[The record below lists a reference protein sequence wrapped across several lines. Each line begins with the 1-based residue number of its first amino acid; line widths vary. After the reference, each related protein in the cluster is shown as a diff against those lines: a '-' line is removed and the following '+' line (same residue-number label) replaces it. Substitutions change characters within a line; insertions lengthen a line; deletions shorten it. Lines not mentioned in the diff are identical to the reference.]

1 MLYNNNTADAYVY
14 TVDRGAYDAVN
25 DEYEVNL
32 EGEKAYL
39 LPTFDG
45 EGAQTNWKPVSVI

>member
-1 MLYNNNTADAYVY
+1 MLYNFNTAKAYVY

-32 EGEKAYL
+32 EGEKAYV